1 MKPQKEFPLLEKYAI
16 VFPVTPKTIFAYDG
30 EIYCDYNLTD
40 DLIVHETEHLKSQKE
55 LGLEVWVDRYLTD
68 TRFRLDEELRAY
80 QKQLDSI
87 KDRNHRFKTKVKVL
101 KDLSSSLYGNIIT
114 FQDAQKLLK

>member
-1 MKPQKEFPLLEKYAI
+1 MKSQKEFPLYEKYAI

-40 DLIVHETEHLKSQKE
+40 DLMVHEKTHIKQQNKI
-55 LGLEVWVDRYLTD
+55 GLEKWVDRYLTD
-68 TRFRLDEELRAY
+68 NRFRLDMELEAY

-87 KDRNHRFKTKVKVL
+87 KDRNHRFRIKQEALKT
-101 KDLSSSLYGNIIT
+101 LSSELYGYIIT
-114 FQDAQKLLK
+114 YQDAQKLLR